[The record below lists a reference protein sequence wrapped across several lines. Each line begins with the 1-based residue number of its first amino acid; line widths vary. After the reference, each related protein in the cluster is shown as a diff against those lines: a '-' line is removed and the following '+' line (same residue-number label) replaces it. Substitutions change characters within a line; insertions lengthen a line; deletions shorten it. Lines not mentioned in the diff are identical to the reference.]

1 MTFSRRVQ
9 NPSAP
14 PRNENK
20 PRVSGGLPP
29 QLRRKAYPYLD
40 RSLTEPKGAM
50 KSLSREIH
58 LEILSFLY
66 DDLPSLQAY
75 LAACPSSLS
84 FGQLKTYTRHGL
96 LAGQIKELYCC
107 RCQEPVTYPYRLSDC
122 GHVAC
127 GYCVWKK
134 CTMID
139 RDYKGGKCS
148 CRTKIRSRLA
158 ATTNTLAEMRAFWIL
173 SEQENHSRHVKH
185 DVRLHNGFGGRFGFR
200 GTPNDV
206 DPFGGRGF
214 PSDFEKYATLS
225 LSKLDNPALLV
236 SSDKES

>member
-1 MTFSRRVQ
+1 
-9 NPSAP
+9 
-14 PRNENK
+14 
-20 PRVSGGLPP
+20 
-29 QLRRKAYPYLD
+29 
-40 RSLTEPKGAM
+40 M

-127 GYCVWKK
+127 GYFVWKK
-134 CTMID
+134 CSMID

-158 ATTNTLAEMRAFWIL
+158 ATTNALAQMRAFWIL